1 MCKLLHCCATLGVGM
16 FYLAMAMAII
26 TRVLQFP
33 LDHISKRTMLIDV
46 ATSLLFVESHLNTSL
61 NAWLDKIVAVFCK
74 DEAMVAVEYF
84 RLKEN

>member
-1 MCKLLHCCATLGVGM
+1 MLHCCATLGVGM

-46 ATSLLFVESHLNTSL
+46 ATKAFSLNTSL

>member
-1 MCKLLHCCATLGVGM
+1 M

-46 ATSLLFVESHLNTSL
+46 ATKAFSLFVESNLNTSL
-61 NAWLDKIVAVFCK
+61 NAWLAKINSGSFLQRGGHGSGRVF
-74 DEAMVAVEYF
+74 
-84 RLKEN
+84 